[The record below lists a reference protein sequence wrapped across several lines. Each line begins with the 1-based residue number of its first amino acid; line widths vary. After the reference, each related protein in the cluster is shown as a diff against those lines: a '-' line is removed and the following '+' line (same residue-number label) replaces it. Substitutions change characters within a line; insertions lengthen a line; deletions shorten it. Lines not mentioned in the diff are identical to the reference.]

1 MIDVGV
7 ASTARLARDW
17 GLIPAASAQMERA
30 APRASAR
37 NVDPVPVAS
46 GVQATIEQA
55 LRAAGLMR

>member
-1 MIDVGV
+1 
-7 ASTARLARDW
+7 
-17 GLIPAASAQMERA
+17 MERA